1 MKLITF
7 DFWNTLFLDRDEDI
21 RSQRRISHA
30 LETLS
35 AYKSNLTRDQVEAA
49 FQIANQDFE
58 RQWKEYRASTMDRFV
73 QNILSTLD
81 LKIPVDEE
89 AGLVEFFE
97 TVLLEYPP
105 VLISGA
111 EEAIR
116 HASSKMRIGL
126 ICDTGYS
133 PGSTLRRIL
142 NQHDLLSCFHAFSFS
157 NETGYLK
164 PSSQCFLKILDDL
177 QIKPEESVHIGDLE
191 YTDIK
196 GAKEI
201 GMKAIKYIGSN
212 PAAIPESIADAV
224 IPDLTELPRVI
235 ERLM

>member
-21 RSQRRISHA
+21 RSQERISHA
-30 LETLS
+30 LEIL
-35 AYKSNLTRDQVEAA
+35 AVYKPELTRDQVVAA
-49 FQIANQDFE
+49 FQLANQDFE

-73 QNILSTLD
+73 QSIFATLD
-81 LKIPVDEE
+81 LKIPAHEE
-89 AGLVEFFE
+89 ARLVEFFE

-105 VLISGA
+105 VLIPGA
-111 EEAIR
+111 GEAIL
-116 HASSKMRIGL
+116 HASNKMRIGL

-133 PGSTLRRIL
+133 PGTTLRRIL
-142 NQHDLLSCFHAFSFS
+142 NQHELLTYFHAFSFS

-177 QIKPEESVHIGDLE
+177 QIKPAESVHIGDLE

-196 GAKEI
+196 GAKGI

-212 PAAIPESIADAV
+212 PDAVPESIADAV
-224 IPDLTELPRVI
+224 ISDLTELPRLI

>member
-7 DFWNTLFLDRDEDI
+7 DFWNTLFLDFDENI
-21 RSQRRISHA
+21 RSRKRVSHA
-30 LETLS
+30 HEIL
-35 AYKSNLTRDQVEAA
+35 AVYKPDLTRDQVEAA
-49 FQIANQDFE
+49 FQVANKDFE

-73 QNILSTLD
+73 QRILATLN

-89 AGLVEFFE
+89 TRLTEFFE

-105 VLISGA
+105 VLIAGA
-111 EEAIR
+111 AEAVL
-116 HASSKMRIGL
+116 HASKNMRIGL

-133 PGSTLRRIL
+133 PGTTLRRIL
-142 NQHDLLSCFHAFSFS
+142 NNHELFSHFHAFSFS

-177 QIKPEESVHIGDLE
+177 QIIPEESVHIGDME

-212 PAAIPESIADAV
+212 PDAVPESIADAV
-224 IPDLTELPRVI
+224 ISNLNELPLLI